1 MVDIYDNAWHIP
13 KNNADELS
21 YPNSSEETLTTQIQE
36 MQSRGSGVGKIEEP
50 PKENVPNDK
59 TNWTNE
65 YPTEFGITSFR
76 RDKILGVSDTSK
88 SILVHMI
95 NGHTYTI
102 TIKESVIPFF
112 NRDGLT
118 TADVI
123 EDLKSD

>member
-1 MVDIYDNAWHIP
+1 MVDWTIP
-13 KNNADELS
+13 DKLKIKDEDVELS
-21 YPNSSEETLTTQIQE
+21 PPSEAI
-36 MQSRGSGVGKIEEP
+36 GKLGGDPIENIPVSIPSEI
-50 PKENVPNDK
+50 

-76 RDKILGVSDTSK
+76 RDKILGVTDTSK

-102 TIKESVIPFF
+102 TIRESIIPFF

-118 TADVI
+118 TSDVLT
-123 EDLKSD
+123 DLKR

>member
-1 MVDIYDNAWHIP
+1 MVDWSIP
-13 KNNADELS
+13 ENLKVKDEEVELPPPS
-21 YPNSSEETLTTQIQE
+21 AAI
-36 MQSRGSGVGKIEEP
+36 GKISISP
-50 PKENVPNDK
+50 TDNLPITIPNEK

-76 RDKILGVSDTSK
+76 RDKILGVTDTSK

-102 TIKESVIPFF
+102 TIKESIIPFF
-112 NRDGLT
+112 NREGIT
-118 TADVI
+118 TADVL